1 MRMTLTI
8 DDDVAARIE
17 EHRRR
22 DGQSLTQV
30 VNALLREGLR
40 SGPRSPTRYRV
51 TPRKLDM
58 RAGYDPTRLG
68 QLVDELATDAWR
80 ERQERLHE

>member
-1 MRMTLTI
+1 MTLTI

-17 EHRRR
+17 ERQRR

-40 SGPRSPTRYRV
+40 SGPPSAARYHV
-51 TPRKLDM
+51 TPRKLDL
-58 RAGYDPTRLG
+58 RAGYDPTRLN
-68 QLVDELATDAWR
+68 QLVDELATDAWQ
-80 ERQERLHE
+80 ERQERLRE